1 MRLVP
6 GQKYTFSQMEA
17 FRADPAFADWAAT
30 GYVWEQD
37 LDGTMRLV
45 HWSRSILDNEVKKP
59 RGYVLGGSVEEDF
72 PTEPI
77 RRRSAQERKESLI
90 RRWWESCKSAGTVPG
105 MTDEQLTTLFGREW
119 KTGTSELTYEDVERM
134 AAAMLQDAGRKA
146 S

>member
-59 RGYVLGGSVEEDF
+59 RGYVMAGSV
-72 PTEPI
+72 
-77 RRRSAQERKESLI
+77 
-90 RRWWESCKSAGTVPG
+90 
-105 MTDEQLTTLFGREW
+105 
-119 KTGTSELTYEDVERM
+119 
-134 AAAMLQDAGRKA
+134 
-146 S
+146 